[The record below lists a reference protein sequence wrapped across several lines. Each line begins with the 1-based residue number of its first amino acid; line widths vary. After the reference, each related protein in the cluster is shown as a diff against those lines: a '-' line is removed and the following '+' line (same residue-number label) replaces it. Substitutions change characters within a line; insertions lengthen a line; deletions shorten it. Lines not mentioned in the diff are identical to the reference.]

1 MSTRERG
8 DQVSVGDSL
17 AEFNY
22 ISAVREAIRYSLATR
37 PEVIVYGE
45 DVGRPGG
52 IFGAT
57 KGLQAE
63 FGDRVFDTP
72 ISESAILGSAIG
84 AAMVGMRPI
93 VEIMWVEFLMVAFD
107 QLVNQASN
115 IRYVSRGEVTAPITV
130 RTQQGVLPGACAQ
143 HAQNLE
149 ALVAHI
155 PGLRVGLPSNP
166 QDAYTMLL
174 QGVAS
179 DDPVVVIENRS
190 LYFGASAQ
198 VNLIPPTQPLG
209 GAEIVRSGSDL
220 TIVAWSAQVRVALA
234 AAEQL
239 GRAGV
244 KAEVIDLRWLN
255 PLDMATILESVTKT
269 SNLIILQEANT
280 TGGFGAEVA
289 ARVADEGL
297 SLLDGPIRRIGLPD
311 TRIPAAPTLQ
321 QAVLPNAELVVSVA
335 SDLLDLSA

>member
-1 MSTRERG
+1 MSVA
-8 DQVSVGDSL
+8 DSVTEL
-17 AEFNY
+17 NY

-52 IFGAT
+52 VFGAT
-57 KGLQAE
+57 KGLHAE
-63 FGDRVFDTP
+63 FGERVFDTP

-115 IRYVSRGEVTAPITV
+115 IRYISRGEVSAAITV
-130 RTQQGVLPGACAQ
+130 RTQQGVLPGSCAQ
-143 HAQNLE
+143 HSQNLE

-166 QDAYTMLL
+166 QDAYTMIL
-174 QGVAS
+174 QAVAS
-179 DDPVVVIENRS
+179 DDPVVVIENRG
-190 LYFGASAQ
+190 LYFTGPPIQ
-198 VNLIPPTQPLG
+198 VDLTPPMEALG
-209 GAEIVRSGSDL
+209 GARIVHSGSDL
-220 TIVAWSAQVRVALA
+220 TIVAWSAQVRVALE

-239 GRAGV
+239 KLAGV
-244 KAEVIDLRWLN
+244 SAEVVDLRWLN
-255 PLDMATILESVTKT
+255 PLDVATILTSVEKT
-269 SNLIILQEANT
+269 SHLIILQEANT
-280 TGGFGAEVA
+280 TCGFGAEVA
-289 ARVADEGL
+289 ARVADQGI

-321 QAVLPNAELVVSVA
+321 RLLVPNAEMVVSVA
-335 SDLLDLSA
+335 SELLRPHS